1 MSSSYLNRAK
11 ILVRK
16 LFVTSYSL
24 IDKYIDHNLLI
35 LRFDK
40 DYWQKTLDRPLKA
53 IFVRVISRLYLTSDS
68 CLSIFFK

>member
-1 MSSSYLNRAK
+1 MSSPYLDRTK

-40 DYWQKTLDRPLKA
+40 DYWQKTFDRPLKA
-53 IFVRVISRLYLTSDS
+53 I
-68 CLSIFFK
+68 LSG

>member
-1 MSSSYLNRAK
+1 MSSPYLDRTK

-24 IDKYIDHNLLI
+24 IDKYID
-35 LRFDK
+35 K
-40 DYWQKTLDRPLKA
+40 DYWQKTFDRPLKA

-68 CLSIFFK
+68 CLSMFFK